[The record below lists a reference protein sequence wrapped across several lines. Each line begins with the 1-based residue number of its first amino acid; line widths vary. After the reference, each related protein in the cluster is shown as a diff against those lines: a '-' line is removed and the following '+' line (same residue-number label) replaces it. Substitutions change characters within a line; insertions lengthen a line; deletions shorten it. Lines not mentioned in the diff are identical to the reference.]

1 MRRNFTYTNSWL
13 IIIAIAISIN
23 YAFAYGPQAVKQ
35 DTVNYFLNSRKTKK
49 KGPLSFSLPP
59 TKPGLISTQKVT
71 IAPPSDKLLSN
82 VEVFPNPITDQIN
95 LKYTVSRNSTVNVKL
110 VDVLGNNVA
119 TISSQRVEPGE
130 QTVTYPINNNKI
142 SKGFYFIRVVAGTEF
157 VIRRVSIL

>member
-1 MRRNFTYTNSWL
+1 MRQNFTFTNSWL
-13 IIIAIAISIN
+13 IIIAFAISMN
-23 YAFAYGPQAVKQ
+23 YAFAYGPRAAKR
-35 DTVNYFLNSRKTKK
+35 DTLNYFLNSRKAKK

-59 TKPGLISTQKVT
+59 TKPGLISTQRVT
-71 IAPPSDKLLSN
+71 IASPTDKLLSN

-95 LKYTVSRNSTVNVKL
+95 LKYTISRNSTVNVKL

-119 TISSQRVEPGE
+119 TLSSQRVEPGE